1 MMYRYIL
8 YHHRHNVCFARNVFY
23 LNGGEGGR
31 TSIALEHQ
39 ENKTKSTGQFH
50 IDTQKLF

>member
-1 MMYRYIL
+1 MYRYIL
-8 YHHRHNVCFARNVFY
+8 YHHWHNVCFPRNVFY
-23 LNGGEGGR
+23 LNGGKGGR

-50 IDTQKLF
+50 IDTRKLC